1 MNLIRIFCDGGTA
14 SEKGGILL
22 VRYLI
27 KSLLELRSHSKRD
40 IKYLE
45 FLFVFY
51 IDDLIRMAHDWDL
64 FE

>member
-1 MNLIRIFCDGGTA
+1 MNLIRIHCGGGTA
-14 SEKGGILL
+14 SGKGGILL
-22 VRYLI
+22 VRYLM
-27 KSLLELRSHSKRD
+27 KSLLQLRSNSKRD

-51 IDDLIRMAHDWDL
+51 IDDPIRMAHDWDL